1 MEIRMQGRWNTKPAL
16 ALAVLAA
23 LAGCGGDD
31 DTAAAGGGAGG
42 GTLTIAAATPA
53 SENTTVDTAKAATLG
68 NDARPADAFSASP
81 YCDVYAE
88 AAPGANGRVYAVQ
101 VYFRQSDKAA
111 LNVSVMSSAAAA
123 QPPSYV
129 VFDNNGGNPITNVTV
144 DATARTV
151 TFNNKVLAG
160 SAGEAGTLSGTFNF
174 PANST
179 GVAGCGV

>member
-1 MEIRMQGRWNTKPAL
+1 MQGQWNSGPAV
-16 ALAVLAA
+16 ALAVLVVA

-31 DTAAAGGGAGG
+31 DPVAGGGGGGG
-42 GTLTIAAATPA
+42 GTLTISAATPA
-53 SENTTVDTAKAATLG
+53 TENTTVDTSKAATLG
-68 NDARPADAFSASP
+68 NDARPADVFSSAP

-111 LNVSVMSSAAAA
+111 LNVSVMSSANTT

-129 VFDNNGGNPITNVTV
+129 VFDNNGGAPITNVAV

-160 SAGEAGTLSGTFNF
+160 SAGEAGTLSGTFSF